1 MSARHHAIVVGGGI
15 AGIAAA
21 VRLTDLGWRVTLL
34 EATRR
39 LGGRA
44 TSHVDPETGEEIDN
58 CQHVT
63 MGACAAYEWLLGR
76 LGVADAIEWSGTQTW
91 LRAGCAPT
99 RLEAGA
105 LPAPLHYAGAFA
117 RARFLS
123 GLDKAAI
130 GGAMAAI
137 ARADR
142 EAWRGRTFGE
152 FLLEHAQPEATV
164 RRFWSPVVVSACNL
178 GVERV
183 SATVALMVFQ
193 EGLLA
198 GAGAARI
205 GVPRVALGRLWE
217 GVEWVLERGG
227 GGVRLGARVRRV
239 EIEDGAS
246 GGARGVVARMGDG
259 LEMVPDAVVVALPPA
274 RVGEVL
280 PTRLRELLRFERVL
294 EHSPILGVH
303 LRCDRPIL
311 SVAHAVLVERGTQW
325 LFRKDAPGRCV
336 HAVISAADEWMG
348 MGEQQIVER
357 VWADVAACVP
367 GAGDARVLWARAI
380 KQRQATFAA
389 TPAFEA
395 VRPEAGLIEA
405 GVPIALAGDYTRT
418 GWPATMEGATRSG
431 VMAAEA
437 VAGCAKRC

>member
-1 MSARHHAIVVGGGI
+1 MSGRKHAIVVGGGI
-15 AGIAAA
+15 GGIAAA

-44 TSHVDPETGEEIDN
+44 TSHIDPETGEEIDN

-63 MGACAAYEWLLGR
+63 MGACAAYERLLER
-76 LGVADAIEWSGTQTW
+76 LGVADAIAWSGTQTW
-91 LRAGCAPT
+91 LRAGCAPS

-142 EAWRGRTFGE
+142 KAWRGRTFGE
-152 FLLEHAQPEATV
+152 FLLEHAQPETAV

-178 GVERV
+178 DVERV
-183 SATVALMVFQ
+183 SAGAALMVFQ

-198 GAGAARI
+198 GAQAARI

-217 GVEWVLERGG
+217 GV
-227 GGVRLGARVRRV
+227 GGVLAPVGGAVRFGARVRGV
-239 EIEDGAS
+239 DMVGGAG
-246 GGARGVVARMGDG
+246 GGARGVVARLGDG
-259 LEMVPDAVVVALPPA
+259 LEMVADAVVVALPPA

-280 PTRLRELLRFERVL
+280 PVRLRGLLRFEAAL

-303 LRCDRPIL
+303 LRCDRPVL
-311 SVAHAVLVERGTQW
+311 SSAHAVLVERGTQW
-325 LFRKDAPGRCV
+325 LFRKDAPGRSV
-336 HAVISAADEWMG
+336 HAVISAADAWMDLS
-348 MGEQQIVER
+348 EQQIVER

-367 GAGDARVLWARAI
+367 GVGDARVVWARAI
-380 KQRQATFAA
+380 KQRHATFAA
-389 TPAFEA
+389 TPAFEG

-431 VMAAEA
+431 VKAAEA
-437 VAGCAKRC
+437 VARLA